1 MLNGKEKRNQQ
12 AELTAIKSMM
22 VTHASAATAALAR
35 CEAAE
40 AQVLPYE

>member
-22 VTHASAATAALAR
+22 ATQAFAATAALAR

-40 AQVLPYE
+40 AQVLRHE